1 MGRNEFEE
9 KFQVMQMKKAID
21 ARNGRKV
28 KLRWNSATAVRRSLA
43 AINNMVANHEL
54 TAKEANAIYF
64 SANLILKAL
73 EMEMET
79 HPHRKRSEKIQE
91 C

>member
-1 MGRNEFEE
+1 MGRSEFEE
-9 KFQVMQMKKAID
+9 KFQVMQMKRAID

-64 SANLILKAL
+64 SANLILRAL
-73 EMEMET
+73 EMEREENEQ
-79 HPHRKRSEKIQE
+79 RDGNEKM
-91 C
+91 

>member
-1 MGRNEFEE
+1 MGRNEYEE

-21 ARNGRKV
+21 ARNGHKV
-28 KLRWNSATAVRRSLA
+28 KLRWNSATAVRRSLS

-64 SANLILKAL
+64 SANLILRAL
-73 EMEMET
+73 EMEKEDNT
-79 HPHRKRSEKIQE
+79 QRSGSEKM
-91 C
+91 